1 MISSK
6 FTILETQETD
16 TSASTTPTTS
26 STITGSCCFIP
37 SISEQKPHQDT
48 SCSLTTTAASAA
60 AITTVA
66 AIAAASPAAAEM
78 LGGSS
83 TNGSGNPKQEI
94 LQQENIKESSG
105 PKPLVS
111 LMEFDSSKENSL
123 KFPTLPVNIPEA
135 FGAPTATEGLAKS
148 VNKTALAPLPQ
159 QTTNPPKKSIRKKTF
174 TTHKE
179 AVNKKQESL
188 ALSNSRNTERRDLI
202 GNCDSSNSKVS
213 SGNLPNPRNEVPP
226 VLPKLKNAD
235 TTVISTQI
243 FQEPP
248 LTISGEKIPDTQS
261 ITSNLQTENKVSFD
275 DWVIVNKVSVSVKT
289 HQHSMPVIASENF
302 QETTST
308 TIGSKTPVTEKFGIL
323 TQTDSK
329 ESFKDVVK
337 VDSVFTS
344 YKEKEE
350 RKDELDGK
358 CDSSILV
365 TSSSVQARKKTMSVT
380 FQDFKDP
387 GLSSPE
393 EIPSPPPEPEEK
405 VTTKVKHIPPKVA
418 SPKVPE
424 VQKKDGNI
432 SDKPYN
438 SNTKATLAKESD
450 QVSSA
455 RTPVRGLSRS
465 LSKTAIPTI
474 AQQEFQASIYKA
486 PEGANIPK
494 VEGARS
500 KKPTLAAQLRKQK
513 EKQKLREKQKH
524 DRINSFDSN
533 WNSHLKPDSKLIAE
547 AGFYFTGL
555 NDCVHCLF
563 CELTL
568 SGWEQCDDPWIRHC
582 QNSPSCTYLLETK
595 GPDWISQNYEV
606 EE

>member
-1 MISSK
+1 
-6 FTILETQETD
+6 
-16 TSASTTPTTS
+16 
-26 STITGSCCFIP
+26 
-37 SISEQKPHQDT
+37 
-48 SCSLTTTAASAA
+48 
-60 AITTVA
+60 
-66 AIAAASPAAAEM
+66 M
-78 LGGSS
+78 LGGPS
-83 TNGSGNPKQEI
+83 NGSSNPKQEI
-94 LQQENIKESSG
+94 VHQEHVNEPSG

-135 FGAPTATEGLAKS
+135 FGTPTASVEIAKS
-148 VNKTALAPLPQ
+148 VNKTPLAPLPQ

-188 ALSNSRNTERRDLI
+188 ALSNSRTTEHKDST
-202 GNCDSSNSKVS
+202 GNGGSSNTKVS
-213 SGNLPNPRNEVPP
+213 SGNLSKTRNVEAP
-226 VLPKLKNAD
+226 VVPKLKNAD
-235 TTVISTQI
+235 TTIISTQNL
-243 FQEPP
+243 QEAPSI
-248 LTISGEKIPDTQS
+248 ISGEKIPDTQS
-261 ITSNLQTENKVSFD
+261 ISSNLQTENKVSFN
-275 DWVIVNKVSVSVKT
+275 DWVIVNKVSVSVKA
-289 HQHSMPVIASENF
+289 HQHTTPVIESENV
-302 QETTST
+302 QETTLT
-308 TIGSKTPVTEKFGIL
+308 TMGSNPPVTEKIGIL

-350 RKDELDGK
+350 KKDELDGK
-358 CDSSILV
+358 CDSSILS

-405 VTTKVKHIPPKVA
+405 VATELKHIPSKVA
-418 SPKVPE
+418 KVDSPKVPE
-424 VQKKDGNI
+424 VQKKDSNI
-432 SDKPYN
+432 SDKPNN
-438 SNTKATLAKESD
+438 SNTKVTSAKESD
-450 QVSSA
+450 QGSSA
-455 RTPVRGLSRS
+455 RIPVRGLSRS

-486 PEGANIPK
+486 PEGASIPK

-595 GPDWISQNYEV
+595 GPNWISENYEV

>member
-1 MISSK
+1 MIS
-6 FTILETQETD
+6 FIYTIPETKETD
-16 TSASTTPTTS
+16 SAASTAPTTP

-37 SISEQKPHQDT
+37 SISEQKPRQDT

-83 TNGSGNPKQEI
+83 TNGSSNPKQEI
-94 LQQENIKESSG
+94 LRQEHVNESSG

-135 FGAPTATEGLAKS
+135 FGAPTASVEFAKS

-159 QTTNPPKKSIRKKTF
+159 QTTNPPKKSARKKTF

-188 ALSNSRNTERRDLI
+188 ALSNSRTTERKDSTGYCDL
-202 GNCDSSNSKVS
+202 SNNKVS
-213 SGNLPNPRNEVPP
+213 SGNLSKPRNEVVP

-235 TTVISTQI
+235 STIISTQT

-248 LTISGEKIPDTQS
+248 STISGEKIPDTQS
-261 ITSNLQTENKVSFD
+261 ITSNLQTENKVSFN
-275 DWVIVNKVSVSVKT
+275 DWVIVNKVSISVKT
-289 HQHSMPVIASENF
+289 HQHTTPVIESENI
-302 QETTST
+302 QEAKLT
-308 TIGSKTPVTEKFGIL
+308 TIGSKTPVTEKIGIL
-323 TQTDSK
+323 TQTDFK
-329 ESFKDVVK
+329 ESFKDAVK
-337 VDSVFTS
+337 VDSVSTS
-344 YKEKEE
+344 FKEKEE
-350 RKDELDGK
+350 KKDELDGK

-365 TSSSVQARKKTMSVT
+365 TPSSVQTRKKTMSVT

-405 VTTKVKHIPPKVA
+405 VAAKVKHVPLKVE

-424 VQKKDGNI
+424 VQKKDSSI
-432 SDKPYN
+432 SDKPHNN
-438 SNTKATLAKESD
+438 SKATLAKESD
-450 QVSSA
+450 QGSSA

-500 KKPTLAAQLRKQK
+500 KKPTMAAQLRKQK
-513 EKQKLREKQKH
+513 EKQKLREKQKN

-568 SGWEQCDDPWIRHC
+568 SGWEQCDDPWERHC

-595 GPDWISQNYEV
+595 GPDWISQNYVV